1 MKKICLLFLSF
12 IYLNALEYDL
22 KTLKKQDNSLA
33 KDYYIYRLLEKK
45 TLGKEEI
52 ENLKSHIFRYT
63 GKIKTEFEKIIPI
76 KPYINPKYIQCYTYT
91 NNTILDANLSCQSVR
106 LNSISFIESLSNKDR
121 DILAKKFDS
130 KRPDFSNLLLA
141 FNSNK
146 PMRYME
152 EKDDVNG
159 FYKLYKYL
167 KTDDGDFDI
176 NASFVNKISNYN
188 DFDNFAQTIIIQ
200 KQYPKFRYSLLQTN
214 PKNTKEYTAFYLGIN
229 ALTYNKDHIAYEFF
243 KQAAQTFKSRSGRDN
258 AIFWMWLIKKDEKDL
273 QMLVQSNSLNI
284 YSLYAKELT
293 HTAFPKIETINVNKK
308 KNDFNM
314 QDPFAWQK
322 LNKTILEANA
332 TQLDVLAKKFDTEET
347 LPIYAYILER
357 KSKFK
362 KHYFITPYYQYI
374 KDYDIPRQALIL
386 AIARQES
393 RFIPTAISVS
403 YALGLM
409 QFMPFLANH
418 IGEKEL
424 KIPNFDQDF
433 MFKPE
438 IAFYFGNH
446 HLDYL
451 EKRLKSPLFIAYAYN
466 GGIGFVTRLLA
477 KDDMFKNGKY
487 EPFLSMELVPYQE
500 SRIYGKKVLA
510 NYIVYRHLLN
520 DSIKISD
527 IFENLIQNKAN
538 DLNKS

>member
-91 NNTILDANLSCQSVR
+91 NNTILDANLSCQRVR

-146 PMRYME
+146 PMKYME

-273 QMLVQSNSLNI
+273 QMLAQSNSLNI